1 MAFHQYT
8 NKMSRFTK
16 FNAHQSYFYL
26 CNYLEM
32 ETQLRKM
39 RQSSANLEEENAL
52 LSRHVESMKSAVER
66 VQKEV
71 ERQQNRN
78 AKLKDHLMTLREVLA
93 TTFKDIPLPGTNE
106 TPTPENVDTYMSKLQ
121 LAIANEPEK
130 HPELVEKVSAI
141 ARQLETMLKQKLSQ
155 ESAASIS
162 KEEQKDATEENNS
175 VGVSVG
181 KEKTS

>member
-1 MAFHQYT
+1 
-8 NKMSRFTK
+8 
-16 FNAHQSYFYL
+16 
-26 CNYLEM
+26 M
-32 ETQLRKM
+32 ESQLRKV

-52 LSRHVESMKSAVER
+52 LSRHVESMKLAVER

-78 AKLKDHLMTLREVLA
+78 TKLQDHLMTLREVLA

-130 HPELVEKVSAI
+130 HPELVNKVSTI
-141 ARQLETMLKQKLSQ
+141 ARQLESMLKQKLSQ
-155 ESAASIS
+155 ESVEDS
-162 KEEQKDATEENNS
+162 EEDKVVQKDNTTEDTP
-175 VGVSVG
+175 VSELVSKG
-181 KEKTS
+181 ETS

>member
-1 MAFHQYT
+1 MPLEVIGGIVPYWA
-8 NKMSRFTK
+8 R
-16 FNAHQSYFYL
+16 YFIYV
-26 CNYLEM
+26 EM
-32 ETQLRKM
+32 ETQLRKV

-52 LSRHVESMKSAVER
+52 LSRHVESMKLAVER

-78 AKLKDHLMTLREVLA
+78 DKLKDHLVTLREVLA

-130 HPELVEKVSAI
+130 HPELVSKVSAI

-155 ESAASIS
+155 ESANIS
-162 KEEQKDATEENNS
+162 KEEQKDTTARENS
-175 VGVSVG
+175 VDVPVE

>member
-1 MAFHQYT
+1 
-8 NKMSRFTK
+8 
-16 FNAHQSYFYL
+16 
-26 CNYLEM
+26 M
-32 ETQLRKM
+32 ETQLRKV

-52 LSRHVESMKSAVER
+52 LSRHVESMKLAVEK

-78 AKLKDHLMTLREVLA
+78 AKLQDHLMTLREVLA

-130 HPELVEKVSAI
+130 HPELVDKVSAI

-155 ESAASIS
+155 ESASSS
-162 KEEQKDATEENNS
+162 KEEQKDTTAQESS
-175 VGVSVG
+175 VGVSVEKG
-181 KEKTS
+181 KTSWSVIVVS